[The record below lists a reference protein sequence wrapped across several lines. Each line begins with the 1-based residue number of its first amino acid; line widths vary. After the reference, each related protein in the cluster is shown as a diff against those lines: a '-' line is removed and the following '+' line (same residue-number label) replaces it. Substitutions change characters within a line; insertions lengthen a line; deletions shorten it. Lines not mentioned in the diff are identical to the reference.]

1 MHFKDKSRYFSYL
14 FHYCLDKFL
23 IFLGCRVIWT
33 FIPFVCCNIFQSI
46 IHLISC
52 FFDVAQFAVLLSGS
66 KFLFNSHILL
76 SLQNSRREKHV
87 SELSCRSLYK
97 QCILSYVFYQ
107 TSKQVHQLR
116 NFPPCFTSGQ
126 SSNWLFIR

>member
-52 FFDVAQFAVLLSGS
+52 FSMLPNSLCYCQVRNSCLIHTYFSPCKTADVKNMFQNWVVD
-66 KFLFNSHILL
+66 LFINNASCHMFSI
-76 SLQNSRREKHV
+76 KH
-87 SELSCRSLYK
+87 
-97 QCILSYVFYQ
+97 Q
-107 TSKQVHQLR
+107 KQVHQLR